1 MSLRGN
7 TDCFSS
13 SNIVITFCVNLSD
26 SSMNRKLFLLMIAPM
41 AAFAMSSTSYAMGD
55 PVRAELGTVK
65 WERDYKAAKSKSA
78 QTGKPLMMFF
88 QEVPG

>member
-1 MSLRGN
+1 
-7 TDCFSS
+7 
-13 SNIVITFCVNLSD
+13 
-26 SSMNRKLFLLMIAPM
+26 MIAPL
-41 AAFAMSSTSYAMGD
+41 AVFAMASTSYAMGD